1 MNSSKTMKNIYYPN
15 QRYIIYA
22 LLFIV
27 ALSIQLGFMWIYDEL
42 NLVSE
47 LWYIFAFQL
56 VAILFYLWMGLSD
69 KFILHENH
77 LEYVKFSKNFK
88 FDFETHKFV
97 FKAGIT
103 DMKNH
108 GEFFGMRF
116 LPSHSHFWIKPLTT
130 DRKIEILESRHF
142 EMYISRKNA
151 YKFYKALYERLSKL
165 DLEKNLEKI
174 GS

>member
-1 MNSSKTMKNIYYPN
+1 MKNIYYQN

-22 LLFIV
+22 LLFMV
-27 ALSIQLGFMWIYDEL
+27 ALSIQLGLMWIYDEF
-42 NLVSE
+42 NLVFK

-56 VAILFYLWMGLSD
+56 VAILFYLWMGFSD
-69 KFILHENH
+69 KFILYENH
-77 LEYVKFSKNFK
+77 LECVKFSKNFK
-88 FDFETHKFV
+88 FDFETNKFV
-97 FKAGIT
+97 FKAEST

-108 GEFFGMRF
+108 GEFFGTRF

-142 EMYISRKNA
+142 EMYVSRKYAN
-151 YKFYKALYERLSKL
+151 KFYNALYDKLSEL
-165 DLEKNLEKI
+165 DLEKNIEKI